1 MFMIKISSLGSYQGR
16 HVCCNLSPPEMVLDS
31 SFLNC
36 WVVDCRSCGF
46 CTSALLHTSLSIDRK
61 HSMETNYHQLNMK
74 TSLHAII
81 CSHKIYDRDR
91 YFMWIYT
98 SNSKII
104 T

>member
-16 HVCCNLSPPEMVLDS
+16 HVCCNLSPPAMVLDS
-31 SFLNC
+31 SFLYC

-46 CTSALLHTSLSIDRK
+46 CTSALLHTSLSIVRK
-61 HSMETNYHQLNMK
+61 HSMETNYHQLNTK

-81 CSHKIYDRDR
+81 CSHKIYHRDR
-91 YFMWIYT
+91 YFMRIYT